1 MAYGIRYSLEVCWI
15 PDGANAMTVPD
26 AQRKK
31 FVQSS
36 IVSVAGGDSLT
47 QSNLNAAITGGM
59 TTDLEAQTA
68 LALGQMQAW
77 NSGGG

>member
-1 MAYGIRYSLEVCWI
+1 MAYAIRYALEVVWQ
-15 PDGANAMTVPD
+15 PDGAGPMTVPD

-31 FVQSS
+31 FVQSA
-36 IVSVAGGDSLT
+36 IVPIAGGDSLT
-47 QSNLNAAITGGM
+47 QANLNSAITGGM